1 MHNPALLQV
10 LTINSK
16 NTFISLHSVLVK
28 GAATV
33 GIGICHMAVHM
44 ITHSYLPGICIQIV
58 GAQIFF
64 WNNLGFCW
72 SFQAENL

>member
-1 MHNPALLQV
+1 M
-10 LTINSK
+10 LTNNSKK
-16 NTFISLHSVLVK
+16 NTFNSLHSVLVK
-28 GAATV
+28 AAATS
-33 GIGICHMAVHM
+33 GSGICDMAVRK
-44 ITHSYLPGICIQIV
+44 ITHYYYLHEICIQIV